1 MIEAAGALPRKFGFN
16 WWGEEK
22 ANNDADKM
30 KVYEDIFKQIDENG
44 DGSVAFEE
52 WLTFAMEHYKSKSA
66 ELPKPFDRLDK
77 EGFVAAC
84 KAGGKDVYWFMWKC
98 FQAADIDRD
107 GLVSQEEFDK
117 MIVMATANIKRYLD
131 VLYGLDLRNL

>member
-1 MIEAAGALPRKFGFN
+1 MEDYKPVLSDQSEFKAKIWGQKIEGIIKHKPNG
-16 WWGEEK
+16 
-22 ANNDADKM
+22 KM

-77 EGFVAAC
+77 DAFIAAC
-84 KAGGKDVYWFMWKC
+84 KTGGKDVYWFMWKC

-107 GLVSQEEFDK
+107 GLVSEEEFDK
-117 MIVMATANIKRYLD
+117 MIVMATANIKR
-131 VLYGLDLRNL
+131 